1 MELDLKH
8 LTFEDCLIKEANFGE
23 ADLTDVVFARCDLT
37 ESDFLHTN
45 LTGVD
50 FRTSKN
56 YAINL
61 NDNKV
66 EGAKFTFPEALSLL
80 KSYNITI
87 EFDHKGGDDG

>member
-23 ADLTDVVFARCDLT
+23 ADLTDVKFVRCDLT

-45 LTGVD
+45 LTGAD

-80 KSYNITI
+80 RSYNIII
-87 EFDHKGGDDG
+87 EFDNEDDDEA